1 MKCSLVKDQL
11 KNYHTISGIPID
23 NNLLSDPFHDLNL
36 GVLSNVFFGTTQ
48 IVQIITDL
56 TPLQIYKS
64 IINKCILMKKYGYI
78 NSVIN
83 ENFFALQKT
92 QDTLSKKGRYLLNAA
107 NIRFKNILSRTNS
120 RINPCFTIVKKITWN
135 NFINRHRKVHNELIV
150 ENNNWIYDQSVMD
163 CDENEQLED
172 SMEEKIKE

>member
-11 KNYHTISGIPID
+11 KNEHTTSRIPID
-23 NNLLSDPFHDLNL
+23 NNLFSDPFHDLNL
-36 GVLSNVFFGTTQ
+36 GVLT
-48 IVQIITDL
+48 
-56 TPLQIYKS
+56 
-64 IINKCILMKKYGYI
+64 
-78 NSVIN
+78 
-83 ENFFALQKT
+83 
-92 QDTLSKKGRYLLNAA
+92 A
-107 NIRFKNILSRTNS
+107 NIRLKNILSRTNS
-120 RINPCFTIVKKITWN
+120 RINPCLTIVKKITWN